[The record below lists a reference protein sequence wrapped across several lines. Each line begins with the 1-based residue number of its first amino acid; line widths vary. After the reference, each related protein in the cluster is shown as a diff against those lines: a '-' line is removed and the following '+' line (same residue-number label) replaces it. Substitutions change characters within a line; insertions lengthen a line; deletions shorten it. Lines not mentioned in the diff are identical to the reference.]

1 MKSSK
6 WLRLSLKIY
15 LWLVVSLFGIISGV
29 FQPRQVLA
37 SEKQQ
42 DTVNNRIK
50 TPSETHSFSTR
61 VESLLSQS
69 PTPDTQLTVL
79 ITGVK
84 ANPTNKGVE
93 VILETVQGEQLQ
105 ITNRSDGNSFI
116 ADIPNA
122 QLRLLS
128 GETFT
133 FRSEK
138 PMAGITEITVTNI
151 DANSVRLMV
160 VGEKILPTVELFDGD
175 EGLIFAIA
183 PTTTATQP
191 SQPANQT
198 AQEEPP
204 VQQDEAIE
212 LIVTG
217 EQDQYFAPNATTAT
231 RTDTPILKIPQSIQ
245 VIPRQVLEEQ
255 QVTRL
260 EEALQNSSSVVY
272 NGTDT
277 FSDLNYSIRGFNQAP
292 VLQNGF
298 RQYDFA
304 EIPEVANIE
313 RIEVLK
319 GPASILYGE
328 IQPGGLINVVTKK
341 PLSEPFYQGELQ
353 FGSDGLIRPQIDISG
368 PLTDDKSL
376 LYRLNAVYSRRDGF
390 RDFDQEFKQ
399 FFIAPALTWKISDRT
414 NLAFDLQVSNREQPW
429 DSGTL
434 AFENGVIDTPRS
446 RIFNEPDDFLRRD
459 FLSLNLSL
467 DHKFSDNWSIRN
479 AFRFTDS
486 TVFSDQLSIFLGFDE
501 TNGELQR
508 IFALD
513 DFNSRNYSLQTNVV
527 GKFTTGAL
535 KHTLL
540 FGADLSRTNTSRFA
554 LANFTSFPI
563 NVFNPTYGVNRPDF
577 DTLLFDRNS
586 EIDRLGIY
594 LQNQIEI
601 FDQLNILLGLR
612 YETVAQR
619 NENVPALFYPGGDTT
634 QNDSAWTPRVG
645 IVYQPIPHV
654 SLYGSYSQSFNPSVD
669 DIDADGNPLEPEL
682 GEGFELGVKTELL
695 NGNLLATLAY
705 FDVTKQ
711 NVATEDPNFS
721 GFGIS
726 IATGEQRSQGVELD
740 LTGKISPGWNIIAS
754 YSYTDATVTRD
765 NTIAVGNRLTGIPQ
779 HKASLWT
786 TYEIQ
791 SGSLQGL
798 GGGIGINYVGERP
811 GDLDN
816 SFTLDSYFLTNAALF
831 YRRDNWKFALNF
843 RNLFDVEYTNSRG
856 GFGSRTNAG
865 LPGEPF
871 TVVGSISVSF

>member
-1 MKSSK
+1 MKSWGFVFSSK
-6 WLRLSLKIY
+6 GLALSLKIY
-15 LWLVVSLFGIISGV
+15 LWLVVGVVGIICSIC
-29 FQPRQVLA
+29 QPAQVLA
-37 SEKQQ
+37 SEKQLNTIQ
-42 DTVNNRIK
+42 RIREKTLLTQSTV
-50 TPSETHSFSTR
+50 
-61 VESLLSQS
+61 V
-69 PTPDTQLTVL
+69 

-84 ANPTNKGVE
+84 ANPTDKGVE
-93 VILETVQGEQLQ
+93 VILETSQGDKLQ
-105 ITNRSDGNSFI
+105 VTNRSTGNNFI
-116 ADIPNA
+116 ADVPNA
-122 QLRLLS
+122 QLRLGS
-128 GETFT
+128 GENFT
-133 FRSEK
+133 FRSDK
-138 PMAGITEITVTNI
+138 PISGITEITVINV
-151 DANSVRLMV
+151 DANNVRVMV
-160 VGEKILPTVELFDGD
+160 VGEKVLPTVELFDGD
-175 EGLIFAIA
+175 EGLIFAVA
-183 PTTTATQP
+183 STTTAMQ
-191 SQPANQT
+191 SQPTPKPSSQT
-198 AQEEPP
+198 PQEEPTAR
-204 VQQDEAIE
+204 QDEPIE
-212 LIVTG
+212 LLVTG
-217 EQDQYFAPNATTAT
+217 EQDEYLVPNATTAT

-277 FSDLNYSIRGFNQAP
+277 GSDLNYSIRGFDQAP

-328 IQPGGLINVVTKK
+328 IQPGGLINVVTKQ
-341 PLSEPFYQGELQ
+341 PLSEPFYQTELQ

-399 FFIAPALTWKISDRT
+399 FFIATALTWEISDSLRDSSASRT

-429 DSGTL
+429 DSGTV
-434 AFENGVIDTPRS
+434 AFGDGVVDTPRS

-459 FLSLNLSL
+459 FLSLNLSV

-486 TVFSDQLSIFLGFDE
+486 TVFSDKLSIFLGFDE
-501 TNGELQR
+501 TTGDLQR
-508 IFALD
+508 VFAFD
-513 DFNSRNYSLQTNVV
+513 DFNSRNYALQSNVV
-527 GKFTTGAL
+527 GKFTTGGL

-563 NVFNPTYGVNRPDF
+563 NVFNPSYGVNRPEF
-577 DTLLFDRNS
+577 DTLLFDRDS

-601 FDQLNILLGLR
+601 AEQLNLLVGLR

-619 NENVPALFYPGGDTT
+619 NQNIPALFYPGGDTT
-634 QNDSAWTPRVG
+634 QNDSAWTPRIG
-645 IVYQPIPHV
+645 LVYQPIPNV
-654 SLYGSYSQSFNPSVD
+654 SLYGSYSRSFNPSVD
-669 DIDADGNPLEPEL
+669 DIDADGNPLEPER
-682 GEGFELGVKTELL
+682 GEGFEVGVKTELL
-695 NGNLLATLAY
+695 GGNLLATLAY

-711 NVATEDPNFS
+711 NVATEDPNFP

-726 IATGEQRSQGVELD
+726 IATGEQRSQGVEFD
-740 LTGKISPGWNIIAS
+740 LTGKILPGWNIIAS
-754 YSYTDATVTRD
+754 YSYTDATVTQD
-765 NTIAVGNRLTGIPQ
+765 NTIPVGNRLTGIPE

-798 GGGIGINYVGERP
+798 GGGIGINYIGERP
-811 GDLDN
+811 GDLNN

-831 YRRDNWKFALNF
+831 YRRNNWKFALNF
-843 RNLFDVEYTNSRG
+843 RNLFDVEYTNSKG
-856 GFGSRTNAG
+856 QFGSRTSAG
-865 LPGEPF
+865 IPGEPF

>member
-1 MKSSK
+1 MNSWGLVSSSK
-6 WLRLSLKIY
+6 GLALSLKIY
-15 LWLVVSLFGIISGV
+15 LWLVVGVVGIICSICE
-29 FQPRQVLA
+29 PAQVLA

-42 DTVNNRIK
+42 NTIQ
-50 TPSETHSFSTR
+50 STR
-61 VESLLSQS
+61 EKILLAQS
-69 PTPDTQLTVL
+69 TVV

-84 ANPTNKGVE
+84 ANPTDKGVE
-93 VILETVQGEQLQ
+93 VILETNQGEQLQ
-105 ITNRSDGNSFI
+105 VTNRGEGNNLI
-116 ADIPNA
+116 VDIPNA
-122 QLRLLS
+122 QLRLPN
-128 GETFT
+128 GDAFT

-138 PMAGITEITVTNI
+138 PIAGITEITVTNV
-151 DANSVRLMV
+151 DVNSVRV
-160 VGEKILPTVELFDGD
+160 TIAGEKILPTVELFDGD
-175 EGLIFAIA
+175 EGLIFAVVS
-183 PTTTATQP
+183 TTTATQP
-191 SQPANQT
+191 PQT
-198 AQEEPP
+198 PQEEPTA
-204 VQQDEAIE
+204 QQDEPIE
-212 LIVTG
+212 LVVTG
-217 EQDQYFAPNATTAT
+217 EQDQYFTPNATTAT

-277 FSDLNYSIRGFNQAP
+277 SSDLNYSIRGFDQAP

-328 IQPGGLINVVTKK
+328 IQPGGLINVVTKQ
-341 PLSEPFYQGELQ
+341 PLSEPFYQTELQ

-368 PLTDDKSL
+368 PLTDDKRL

-390 RDFDQEFKQ
+390 RDFDQEFQQ
-399 FFIAPALTWKISDRT
+399 FFIAPTLTWEISDRT

-429 DSGTL
+429 DSGKV
-434 AFENGVIDTPRS
+434 AFGDGVINTPRD

-459 FLSLNLSL
+459 FLSLNLSV

-486 TVFSDQLSIFLGFDE
+486 TVFSDKLSIFLGFDE
-501 TNGELQR
+501 TTGELQR
-508 IFALD
+508 IFAFD
-513 DFNSRNYSLQTNVV
+513 DFNSRNYALQTNVV
-527 GKFTTGAL
+527 GKFTTGGL

-563 NVFNPTYGVNRPDF
+563 NVFNPSYGVNRPEF

-594 LQNQIEI
+594 LQDQIEI
-601 FDQLNILLGLR
+601 SEQLNLLLGLR

-619 NENVPALFYPGGDTT
+619 NQNVPALFYPGGDTT
-634 QNDSAWTPRVG
+634 QNDSAWTPRIGV
-645 IVYQPIPHV
+645 VYQPIPNV
-654 SLYGSYSQSFNPSVD
+654 SFYGSYSRSFNPSVD
-669 DIDADGNPLEPEL
+669 DIGADGNPLEPER
-682 GEGFELGVKTELL
+682 GEGFEVGVKTELL
-695 NGNLLATLAY
+695 GGNLLATLAY

-711 NVATEDPNFS
+711 NVATEDPNFP
-721 GFGIS
+721 GLGIS
-726 IATGEQRSQGVELD
+726 IATGEQRSQGVEFD
-740 LTGKISPGWNIIAS
+740 LTGKILPGWNIIAS
-754 YSYTDATVTRD
+754 YSYTDATITQD
-765 NTIAVGNRLTGIPQ
+765 NTIPVGNRLIGIPQ
-779 HKASLWT
+779 YQASLWT

-798 GGGIGINYVGERP
+798 GGGIGINYVGERQ
-811 GDLDN
+811 GDLNN
-816 SFTLDSYFLTNAALF
+816 SFTLDSYVLTNAALF

-865 LPGEPF
+865 IPGEPF

>member
-1 MKSSK
+1 MNSWGLVSSSK
-6 WLRLSLKIY
+6 GLALSLKIY
-15 LWLVVSLFGIISGV
+15 LWLVVGVVGIICSICE
-29 FQPRQVLA
+29 PAQVLA

-42 DTVNNRIK
+42 NTIQ
-50 TPSETHSFSTR
+50 STR
-61 VESLLSQS
+61 EKILLAQS
-69 PTPDTQLTVL
+69 TVV

-84 ANPTNKGVE
+84 ANPTDKGVE
-93 VILETVQGEQLQ
+93 VILETNQGEQLQ
-105 ITNRSDGNSFI
+105 VTNRGEGNNLI
-116 ADIPNA
+116 VDIPNA
-122 QLRLLS
+122 QLRLPN
-128 GETFT
+128 GDAFT

-138 PMAGITEITVTNI
+138 PIAGITEITVTNV
-151 DANSVRLMV
+151 DVNSVRV
-160 VGEKILPTVELFDGD
+160 TIAGEKILPTVELFDGD
-175 EGLIFAIA
+175 EGLIFAVVS
-183 PTTTATQP
+183 TTTATQP
-191 SQPANQT
+191 PQT
-198 AQEEPP
+198 PQEEPTA
-204 VQQDEAIE
+204 QQDEPIE
-212 LIVTG
+212 LVVTG
-217 EQDQYFAPNATTAT
+217 EQDQYFTPNATTAT

-277 FSDLNYSIRGFNQAP
+277 SSDLNYSIRGFDQAP

-328 IQPGGLINVVTKK
+328 IQPGGLINVVTKQ
-341 PLSEPFYQGELQ
+341 PLSEPFYQTELQ

-368 PLTDDKSL
+368 PLTDDKRL

-390 RDFDQEFKQ
+390 RDFDQEFQQ
-399 FFIAPALTWKISDRT
+399 FFIAPTLTWEISDRT

-429 DSGTL
+429 DSGKV
-434 AFENGVIDTPRS
+434 AFGDGVINTPRD

-459 FLSLNLSL
+459 FLSLNLSV

-486 TVFSDQLSIFLGFDE
+486 TVFSDKLSIFLGFDE
-501 TNGELQR
+501 TTGELQR

-513 DFNSRNYSLQTNVV
+513 DFNSRNYALQTNVI
-527 GKFTTGAL
+527 GKFTTGGL

-554 LANFTSFPI
+554 SANFTSFPI
-563 NVFNPTYGVNRPDF
+563 NVFNPSYGVNRPEF

-594 LQNQIEI
+594 LQDQIEI
-601 FDQLNILLGLR
+601 FEQLNLLLGLR

-619 NENVPALFYPGGDTT
+619 NQNVPALFYPGGDTT
-634 QNDSAWTPRVG
+634 QNDSAWTPRIGV
-645 IVYQPIPHV
+645 VYQPIPNV
-654 SLYGSYSQSFNPSVD
+654 SFYGSYSRSFNPSVD
-669 DIDADGNPLEPEL
+669 DIGADGNPLEAER
-682 GEGFELGVKTELL
+682 GEGFEVGVKTELL
-695 NGNLLATLAY
+695 GGNLLATLAY

-711 NVATEDPNFS
+711 NVATEDPNFP
-721 GFGIS
+721 GLGIS
-726 IATGEQRSQGVELD
+726 IATGEQRSQGVEFD
-740 LTGKISPGWNIIAS
+740 LTGKILPGWNIIAS
-754 YSYTDATVTRD
+754 YSYTDAKVTQD
-765 NTIAVGNRLTGIPQ
+765 NTIPVGNRLIGIPQ
-779 HKASLWT
+779 HQASLWT

-791 SGSLQGL
+791 SGRLQGL
-798 GGGIGINYVGERP
+798 GGGIGINYVGERQ
-811 GDLDN
+811 GDLNN